1 MNTIRLI
8 PADYRAAFNQLKGL
22 GQKPRTI
29 IGVDNDGYL
38 IICAAGLMDC
48 DEYDRLKEF
57 AIQIAKLRLRNQATQ
72 ANQCD

>member
-1 MNTIRLI
+1 MPTIHLI

-29 IGVDNDGYL
+29 IGVDDDGYL
-38 IICAAGLMDC
+38 LIGIGGIMDC

-57 AIQIAKLRLRNQATQ
+57 AIQIAKLRLRSAAHSKQ
-72 ANQCD
+72 